1 MTVYDKNYLITLII
15 NSMGGGGAERVTLS
29 LARELVASGYNIE
42 IVIFKDNGKLLDEAK
57 DIAPLFIIG
66 SNRVAII
73 LFLLTKYLINRTPK
87 IIISALTLVNIVS
100 ILALKLSFRK
110 SKIILVEHSATY
122 ERSKLEKKTLKSR
135 LIPLFIKFTY
145 PMADVVAGVSEG
157 VLQSLLYNYKI
168 KPKRKVVLYNP
179 IDVEK
184 IQNYS
189 NRVIKTSQINRRG
202 KEGPLFLAAGRLEP
216 VKDYSTL
223 LKAFH
228 DLLKS
233 HEAKL
238 IILGEGSLEQELK
251 DFTIELGIQEH
262 VSFPGFVTDIYSYM
276 CNSDIFVL
284 TSVYEGMPTVLL
296 EAMACGTPVIS
307 SNCPY
312 GPNELIQDGVEG
324 YLYPVGDYE
333 QLAKLM
339 RILLNDKSKR
349 SQMGE
354 HAYNRATVFSIERS
368 MSAYKREIE
377 FLIKGE
383 R

>member
-100 ILALKLSFRK
+100 ILALKLSFIK
-110 SKIILVEHSATY
+110 SKIIIVEHSATY

-135 LIPLFIKFTY
+135 LIPILIKITY

-168 KPKRKVVLYNP
+168 KPKRKTVLYNP

-184 IQNYS
+184 FQNYS
-189 NRVIKTSQINRRG
+189 NLVFKTSQINHRG
-202 KEGPLFLAAGRLEP
+202 KEVPFFLAAGRLEL

-228 DLLKS
+228 ELLKS